1 MGDVR
6 SDDRAHRVG
15 MDTTQHHTLTD
26 TATVALEGGARYD
39 DLVARHRA
47 RMMERMGDHLE
58 RVRWDRA
65 ALEAHQEDLLR
76 QLLASAIA
84 DSPFHQRRLAG
95 IDPAIFRLADLAELP
110 VMTKEEMMAEFDD
123 VVTDRRVTRATVEAH
138 LAAMGTRPDYLFD
151 EYFALTSGGS
161 SGVRGVFVYGWD
173 AGTDFMWAAI
183 RNGLATPTPLRAD
196 RRPGPTRMTMLAAG
210 KGYHATRAISGTF
223 AAAVNDLQ
231 PLAATMPIDEI
242 VEALNEF
249 QPDQMNGYPSRVASL
264 IAEQRV
270 GRLAIA
276 PVRVVFWAEP
286 FDDDLVRAVHEV
298 WGSVVLNGFGSSE
311 GLLGMSDPD
320 GATIRLAEDLTII
333 ELVDADYRPVA
344 PGTPSACV
352 LVTNLFNPL
361 QPLIRY
367 RIDDV
372 MVEHAVDDPSG
383 YRHVTVTG
391 RNDDPFRYGDVVV
404 HPLSFASA
412 LGAVATV
419 TEYQVRQTADGADIS
434 LVVWGPT
441 DLVSLAATLETTLAQ
456 QGLVAP
462 VVRLEVVDRLDR
474 HAATGKVRRFVPLKP
489 V

>member
-1 MGDVR
+1 
-6 SDDRAHRVG
+6 
-15 MDTTQHHTLTD
+15 MDTTHD
-26 TATVALEGGARYD
+26 TNTTTTAQVDRYD
-39 DLVARHRA
+39 ELVGRHRA
-47 RMMERMGDHLE
+47 RMMERMGEHLE

-65 ALEAHQEDLLR
+65 SLEAHQETQLR
-76 QLLASAIA
+76 HVLARAIA
-84 DSPFHQRRLAG
+84 DSPFHRRRLAG
-95 IDPAIFRLADLAELP
+95 IDPATFRLADLADLP
-110 VMTKEEMMAEFDD
+110 VMTKEEMMAEFDE
-123 VVTDRRVTRATVEAH
+123 VVTDRRVTRSIVEAH
-138 LAAMGTRPDYLFD
+138 LAAMDKRPDYLFD
-151 EYFALTSGGS
+151 EYLALTSGGS

-173 AGTDFMWAAI
+173 AATDVMWAAI
-183 RNGLATPTPLRAD
+183 RNGLATPTPLRDD
-196 RRPGPTRMTMLAAG
+196 RRPGRTRMTMLAAG

-223 AAAVNDLQ
+223 VASVNDLQ

-242 VEALNEF
+242 VDALNEF
-249 QPDQMNGYPSRVASL
+249 QPDQVNGYPSRIASL
-264 IAEQRV
+264 IAEQRA

-286 FDDDLVRAVHEV
+286 FDDDLVQAVHEV
-298 WGSVVLNGFGSSE
+298 WGAQVLNGFGSSE

-372 MVEHAVDDPSG
+372 MVEHAADDPSG

-404 HPLSFASA
+404 HPLSFATV
-412 LGAVATV
+412 LGAVATI
-419 TEYQVRQTADGADIS
+419 TEYQVRQTTDGADIS
-434 LVVWGPT
+434 LVVWGPV
-441 DLVSLAATLETTLAQ
+441 DLASTAATLQTALAE
-456 QGLVAP
+456 QGIASP

-474 HAATGKVRRFVPLKP
+474 NPATGKVRRFVPLKG
-489 V
+489 